1 MQYVAGIII
10 LLVFVVGVF
19 GIVDV
24 IRQISKLK

>member
-1 MQYVAGIII
+1 MEYIVGSAI

-24 IRQISKLK
+24 IRQLNKLK